1 VITINVVVAALLII
15 ALALALRIVEQYEA
29 GVMFRLGRI
38 VQVKNPGLAAII
50 SIADRMRKV
59 TMRIITMPIQ
69 SQGVITKDNV
79 TVDISAVAC
88 FRVIDAVRSVVA
100 IEDVDSAIDQI
111 AQTTLRKVVGITF
124 FDQMLAKTDVIN
136 ADMRKILDAS
146 IKLKQ

>member
-59 TMRIITMPIQ
+59 TMRTITMPIQ

-79 TVDISAVAC
+79 TVDISPVAC
-88 FRVIDAVRSVVA
+88 FRVIDAMRSVVA

-111 AQTTLRKVVGITF
+111 AQTTLRKVVGIKF
-124 FDQMLAKTDVIN
+124 IDQMLAKTDVIN

>member
-1 VITINVVVAALLII
+1 MITINVVVAALLII

-59 TMRIITMPIQ
+59 TMRTITMPIQ

-88 FRVIDAVRSVVA
+88 FRVIDAMRSVVA
-100 IEDVDSAIDQI
+100 IEDVDSAIDQV
-111 AQTTLRKVVGITF
+111 AQTTLRKVVGIKF
-124 FDQMLAKTDVIN
+124 IDQMLAKTDVIN

>member
-38 VQVKNPGLAAII
+38 VPVKNPGLAAII

-59 TMRIITMPIQ
+59 TMRTITMPIQ

-88 FRVIDAVRSVVA
+88 FRVIDAMRSVVA
-100 IEDVDSAIDQI
+100 IEDVDSAIDQV
-111 AQTTLRKVVGITF
+111 AQTTLRKVVGIKF
-124 FDQMLAKTDVIN
+124 IDQMLAKTDVIN

>member
-59 TMRIITMPIQ
+59 TMRTITMPIQ

-88 FRVIDAVRSVVA
+88 FRVIDAMRSVVA
-100 IEDVDSAIDQI
+100 IEDVDSAIDQV
-111 AQTTLRKVVGITF
+111 AQTTLRKVVGIKF
-124 FDQMLAKTDVIN
+124 IDQMLAKTDVIN

>member
-1 VITINVVVAALLII
+1 MITIIVVVAALLII
-15 ALALALRIVEQYEA
+15 ALALALRIVEQHEA

-38 VQVKNPGLAAII
+38 VPVKNPGLAAII

-59 TMRIITMPIQ
+59 TMSIITMPIQ

-111 AQTTLRKVVGITF
+111 AETTLRKSS
-124 FDQMLAKTDVIN
+124 A
-136 ADMRKILDAS
+136 
-146 IKLKQ
+146 